1 MLRLKVLISMLLV
14 IGLMMY
20 AQPIKKVK
28 SDSTLTKSRLAEGV
42 KLSNVEVV
50 GERKFGIE
58 SSQMS
63 AIQMSPLQIK
73 RVPMFMGT
81 PDVLKA
87 LQKLPGVNSEG
98 EGTVGISVRGGNI
111 DQNLITLDGATLY
124 NPEHLKGYA
133 SASNP
138 DMVTVFSSGMML
150 PTQPLE
156 IVGFIKYMIPA

>member
-1 MLRLKVLISMLLV
+1 MKTVKMLSLLV
-14 IGLMMY
+14 MGLSFFMAY
-20 AQPIKKVK
+20 SQPIYKAKQDTTKVK
-28 SDSTLTKSRLAEGV
+28 KSRLADGV
-42 KLSNVEVV
+42 KLGEVEVV
-50 GERKFGIE
+50 GNKKFGLE

-63 AIQMSPLQIK
+63 AIQLSQQQIK
-73 RVPMFMGT
+73 LVPMFMGT

-133 SASNP
+133 SAINP
-138 DMVTVFSSGMML
+138 DMGGNIDF
-150 PTQPLE
+150 
-156 IVGFIKYMIPA
+156 

>member
-1 MLRLKVLISMLLV
+1 MRTVKILSVLVMGISFFIAYSQPILKVNQDS
-14 IGLMMY
+14 
-20 AQPIKKVK
+20 ANVK
-28 SDSTLTKSRLAEGV
+28 KSRLAEGV
-42 KLSNVEVV
+42 KLGNVEVV
-50 GERKFGIE
+50 GERKFGLE

-87 LQKLPGVNSEG
+87 LQKLPGVNSDG

-133 SASNP
+133 SAINP
-138 DMVTVFSSGMML
+138 DMVGSIDFYRVD
-150 PTQPLE
+150 
-156 IVGFIKYMIPA
+156 I